1 MKKLTALLL
10 ILLLLT
16 GCTTAVPATEPSL
29 APTTAPT
36 EPTLVLL
43 PTETEAP
50 TEPALDGLRA
60 HFIDVGQA
68 DCILLECDG
77 EYAIIDAG
85 YPERADE
92 VVDYLAELGVE
103 ELSLLV
109 ATHPHGDHIGGLP
122 AVLEAYPVETVWS
135 SELPFSNDYTRSFQ
149 NAVAKQRVP
158 LTVPEI
164 GDVFQLG
171 DATITMIG
179 PVRMDYEDVNNISL
193 VLMVEYG
200 DIRFLFTGDM
210 ERDAEEELLDSGAD
224 VKADLLKVGHH
235 GSYTSTSYRFLYEV
249 EPTYAVICV
258 GGNNDYGHPHNE
270 PMSRLRDADVT
281 IYRTDKMYDIV
292 AVTDGESIQFSWGN
306 SFAKPWTPA
315 A

>member
-10 ILLLLT
+10 ILLLLA
-16 GCTTAVPATEPSL
+16 GCTGNTQPVYESSP
-29 APTTAPT
+29 APTTPAATIIATEAAPTQAPT
-36 EPTLVLL
+36 EPPL
-43 PTETEAP
+43 E
-50 TEPALDGLRA
+50 GLTV

-68 DCILLECDG
+68 DCALLECDG

-85 YPERADE
+85 YPERADK
-92 VVDYLAELGVE
+92 VVEYMAGLGVE
-103 ELSLLV
+103 ALDLLV

-122 AVLEAYPVETVWS
+122 TVLDAYPVETVWS

-149 NAVAKQRVP
+149 NAVALQRVP

-164 GDVFQLG
+164 GDVFELG
-171 DATITMIG
+171 DATITVIG

-193 VLMVEYG
+193 VLMVQYG

-224 VKADLLKVGHH
+224 VKADVLKVGHH

-258 GGNNDYGHPHNE
+258 GGNNEYGHPHDE
-270 PMSRLRDADVT
+270 PMSRLQDADVT

-292 AVTDGESIQFSWGN
+292 AVTDGKDIQFSWGN
-306 SFAKPWTPA
+306 RFAKPWMPA

>member
-1 MKKLTALLL
+1 MKRLTALLL

-29 APTTAPT
+29 APTTTPT

-92 VVDYLAELGVE
+92 VVDYMAELGVE

-135 SELPFSNDYTRSFQ
+135 SELPFSNDYTPAENGCQKILF
-149 NAVAKQRVP
+149 P
-158 LTVPEI
+158 LLRLCLKLLQYQ
-164 GDVFQLG
+164 FQLLC
-171 DATITMIG
+171 
-179 PVRMDYEDVNNISL
+179 RLSL
-193 VLMVEYG
+193 Q
-200 DIRFLFTGDM
+200 
-210 ERDAEEELLDSGAD
+210 SG
-224 VKADLLKVGHH
+224 G
-235 GSYTSTSYRFLYEV
+235 Y
-249 EPTYAVICV
+249 C
-258 GGNNDYGHPHNE
+258 
-270 PMSRLRDADVT
+270 
-281 IYRTDKMYDIV
+281 
-292 AVTDGESIQFSWGN
+292 
-306 SFAKPWTPA
+306 
-315 A
+315 

>member
-10 ILLLLT
+10 ILLLLA
-16 GCTTAVPATEPSL
+16 GCTGNAQPVYESSPAPTIPAATIIATEA
-29 APTTAPT
+29 APTQAPT
-36 EPTLVLL
+36 EPPL
-43 PTETEAP
+43 E
-50 TEPALDGLRA
+50 GLTV

-68 DCILLECDG
+68 DCALLECDG

-85 YPERADE
+85 YPERADK
-92 VVDYLAELGVE
+92 VVEYMAGLGVE
-103 ELSLLV
+103 ALDLLV

-122 AVLEAYPVETVWS
+122 TVLDAYPVETVWS

-149 NAVAKQRVP
+149 NAVALQRVP

-164 GDVFQLG
+164 GDVFELG
-171 DATITMIG
+171 DATITVIG

-193 VLMVEYG
+193 VLMVQYG

-224 VKADLLKVGHH
+224 VKADVLKVGHH

-258 GGNNDYGHPHNE
+258 GGNNEYGHPHDE
-270 PMSRLRDADVT
+270 PMSRLQDADVT

-292 AVTDGESIQFSWGN
+292 AVTDGKDIQFSWGN
-306 SFAKPWTPA
+306 RFAKPWMPA

>member
-1 MKKLTALLL
+1 MKRLISLLL

-16 GCTTAVPATEPSL
+16 GCTTAAPAVEPSP
-29 APTTAPT
+29 APTMAPT

-43 PTETEAP
+43 PAETEAP

-77 EYAIIDAG
+77 EFAIIDAG
-85 YPERADE
+85 YPETGDD
-92 VVDYLAELGVE
+92 VVDYLAAIGVE
-103 ELSLLV
+103 ELDLLV

-122 AVLEAYPVETVWS
+122 AVLDAYPVETVWS
-135 SELPFSNDYTRSFQ
+135 SAIPFSNDYTRNFKD
-149 NAVAKQRVP
+149 AVARQNLIIQVP
-158 LTVPEI
+158 QI
-164 GDVFQLG
+164 GEVFQLG

-200 DIRFLFTGDM
+200 GIRFLFAGDM

-270 PMSRLRDADVT
+270 PMSRLRDAEVT
-281 IYRTDKMYDIV
+281 IYRTDKMYDVV
-292 AVTDGESIQFSWGN
+292 AVTDGEDIQFSWGN
-306 SFAKPWTPA
+306 RFAKPWTPA

>member
-10 ILLLLT
+10 ILLLLA
-16 GCTTAVPATEPSL
+16 GCTGNTQPVYESSPAPTIPAATIIATE
-29 APTTAPT
+29 ATPTQAPT
-36 EPTLVLL
+36 EPPL
-43 PTETEAP
+43 E
-50 TEPALDGLRA
+50 GLTV

-68 DCILLECDG
+68 DCALLECDG

-85 YPERADE
+85 YPERADK
-92 VVDYLAELGVE
+92 VVEYMAGLGVE
-103 ELSLLV
+103 ALDLLV

-122 AVLEAYPVETVWS
+122 TVLDAYPVETVWS

-149 NAVAKQRVP
+149 NAVALRRVP
-158 LTVPEI
+158 LTVSEI
-164 GDVFQLG
+164 GDVFELG
-171 DATITMIG
+171 DATITVIG

-193 VLMVEYG
+193 VLMVQYG

-224 VKADLLKVGHH
+224 VKADVLKVGHH

-258 GGNNDYGHPHNE
+258 GGNNEYGHPHDE
-270 PMSRLRDADVT
+270 PMSRLQDADVT

-292 AVTDGESIQFSWGN
+292 AVTDGKDIQFSWGN
-306 SFAKPWTPA
+306 RFAKPWMPA